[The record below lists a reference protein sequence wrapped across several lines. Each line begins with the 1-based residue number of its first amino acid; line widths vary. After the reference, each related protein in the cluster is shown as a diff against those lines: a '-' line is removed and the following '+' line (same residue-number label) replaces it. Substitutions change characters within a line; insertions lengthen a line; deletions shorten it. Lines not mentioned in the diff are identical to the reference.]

1 MDEHIPR
8 AVTGGLLRRG
18 VDVLTAQ
25 DASMLEASDHD
36 HLELASKENRII
48 FTQDADFLCLHQAG
62 VSHSGIIYVPQ
73 QTSIGYIVRKLMTIH
88 DLINPAEMKNRV
100 EFL

>member
-25 DASMLEASDHD
+25 EANMLEASDHD
-36 HLELASKENRII
+36 HLELASKKNRII
-48 FTQDADFLCLHQAG
+48 FTQSVF
-62 VSHSGIIYVPQ
+62 
-73 QTSIGYIVRKLMTIH
+73 
-88 DLINPAEMKNRV
+88 
-100 EFL
+100 

>member
-25 DASMLEASDHD
+25 DANMVEASDRD
-36 HLELASKENRII
+36 HLQLASKENRII
-48 FTQDADFLCLHQAG
+48 ITQDADFLRLHQVG
-62 VSHSGIIYVPQ
+62 VSHAGIIYVPQ
-73 QTSIGYIVRKLMTIH
+73 QTPIGYIVRKLMTIH
-88 DLINPAEMKNRV
+88 DLINPGEMKNRV